1 MPTCFLPH
9 RLSSSYP
16 SLSWLLPC
24 LPWSPR
30 KQLWTMCAACPRA
43 GACTVACRVRVQFSG
58 NELLKMGSWAHD
70 ITTSLSLTAK
80 TNSGNCFGLCWIS
93 MPPWLLLIHWEGDAC
108 CWSVRLKKAGGGLA
122 RGAAKL
128 ESSRL
133 GKAWGNVAKG
143 EWLLTAQLSSGNH
156 QQPPV
161 RGCEGLWFAKVF
173 HLGLPVKWSNESG
186 WEEREIM
193 RTSEEEGVCHARVWL
208 KPHPSWE
215 AKNSSTIN
223 KCHEGCQH
231 RVNNHFMY
239 RHFIISAWLHVGPHS
254 FPWALPERLS

>member
-1 MPTCFLPH
+1 MPTCFLPL

-24 LPWSPR
+24 RPWSPR

-58 NELLKMGSWAHD
+58 NELLKTGSWAHD

-108 CWSVRLKKAGGGLA
+108 CWSVRLKKAGRGLA

-133 GKAWGNVAKG
+133 GKAWWNVAKG
-143 EWLLTAQLSSGNH
+143 EWFLTAQLSSGNH
-156 QQPPV
+156 QWEAV
-161 RGCEGLWFAKVF
+161 RVCGSQKYFTLGSLWSEVMSQDGRREKSWGHQKRKEFVM
-173 HLGLPVKWSNESG
+173 LESG
-186 WEEREIM
+186 WSLTPAQKP
-193 RTSEEEGVCHARVWL
+193 RTPAQL
-208 KPHPSWE
+208 TNAMK
-215 AKNSSTIN
+215 A
-223 KCHEGCQH
+223 
-231 RVNNHFMY
+231 VNT
-239 RHFIISAWLHVGPHS
+239 
-254 FPWALPERLS
+254 E